1 MPHRSTAALL
11 PGDERRPGPELVAEA
26 KRFVSW
32 WAEGK
37 LPGWIDRDDLVQEVL
52 IAWNATEGKP
62 RPYRTRA
69 AINRMIDHLR
79 VVNHT
84 GQHRAGHSL
93 PVAPEDIERNAEA
106 VEAYPENALSRDQLA
121 RLRSLPA
128 RYGAILYYRFVEEET
143 QAQVGERFGV
153 AGSRIARI
161 EHRALELLRDEPS
174 NSAPGSISERE
185 REILSGAAQ
194 GESAQQTA
202 TRLNRSTETVKNHR
216 RNIIAKLEARNMTHA
231 VHLAHGRNLLA
242 P

>member
-1 MPHRSTAALL
+1 
-11 PGDERRPGPELVAEA
+11 
-26 KRFVSW
+26 
-32 WAEGK
+32 
-37 LPGWIDRDDLVQEVL
+37 
-52 IAWNATEGKP
+52 
-62 RPYRTRA
+62 
-69 AINRMIDHLR
+69 
-79 VVNHT
+79 
-84 GQHRAGHSL
+84 
-93 PVAPEDIERNAEA
+93 
-106 VEAYPENALSRDQLA
+106 
-121 RLRSLPA
+121 
-128 RYGAILYYRFVEEET
+128 
-143 QAQVGERFGV
+143 VGERFGV